1 VVHTVYVKN
10 AF

>member
-1 VVHTVYVKN
+1 VHTVYVKN